1 MWPLCCRKHFVVK
14 QGTEMFENNLYRKAA
29 QHSIKAG
36 FLKTQQCR
44 GPGHVNQLAA
54 ALIPR
59 DGVAM

>member
-1 MWPLCCRKHFVVK
+1 MVK

-29 QHSIKAG
+29 QHSTKAG

-44 GPGHVNQLAA
+44 GPGHINQLAA
-54 ALIPR
+54 ASIPR